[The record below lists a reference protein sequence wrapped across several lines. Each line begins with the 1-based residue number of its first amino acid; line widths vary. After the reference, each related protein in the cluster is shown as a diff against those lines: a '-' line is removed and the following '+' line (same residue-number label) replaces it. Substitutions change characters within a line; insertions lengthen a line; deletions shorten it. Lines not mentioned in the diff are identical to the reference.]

1 VTSAPALSI
10 PTLIAPSTAGVIPRL
25 EGVTDEQL
33 ASAFQS
39 ARDVARARARNF
51 YYGLRLTPEPRRSA
65 VFAIYA
71 WMRFGDDRVDETRDI
86 ADKRRELDSFRSATE
101 SILSGEPAP
110 ALLDSP
116 MWLALAATLRSYPID
131 HAHIRAM
138 IDGLEE
144 DIDHAGYQTIN
155 DLERYCYRVASTV
168 GLVCVSIWGY
178 REGASLTDCRAATAL
193 SERRGKAF
201 QLTNILRDFAEDF
214 DSEHRRVYI
223 PRESF
228 ERARLTPE
236 TLRAWSDPDRCRQF
250 ILDLAHRA
258 KDHYTASAPLDQLI
272 DPGCRST
279 LWAMTRIYEGL
290 LDLIIA
296 SPDRVVRGG
305 RIRLSSMTKASIAAT
320 AVVRGGLNRWPASP
334 APVAP
339 PEHVN
344 AQATD
349 NNRPGAGA

>member
-1 VTSAPALSI
+1 MTSAPALSI
-10 PTLIAPSTAGVIPRL
+10 PTLISPSTANVVPRL
-25 EGVTDEQL
+25 EGVSDQQL
-33 ASAFQS
+33 ALAFQS
-39 ARDVARARARNF
+39 ARQVARHRARNF

-71 WMRFGDDRVDETRDI
+71 WMRFGDDRVDDTRHI
-86 ADKRRELDSFRSATE
+86 ADKRLELDSFRAATE
-101 SILSGEPAP
+101 SILTAEPP
-110 ALLDSP
+110 PGSP

-144 DIDHAGYQTIN
+144 DIHHAGYQTIE
-155 DLERYCYRVASTV
+155 DLERYCFRVASTV
-168 GLVCVSIWGY
+168 GLVCVSIWGF
-178 REGASLTDCRAATAL
+178 RNGANLTDCRTATAL

-214 DSEHRRVYI
+214 DDDHPRIYI
-223 PRESF
+223 PRDTF
-228 ERARLTPE
+228 ERHRLSPQD
-236 TLRAWSDPDRCRQF
+236 LRAWREPARCEALV
-250 ILDLAHRA
+250 LDLANRA

-296 SPDRVVRGG
+296 SPDRLVRGG
-305 RIRLSSMTKASIAAT
+305 RIRLSSMTKASIAA
-320 AVVRGGLNRWPASP
+320 AAFLRNGLDWWPAG
-334 APVAP
+334 PVP
-339 PEHVN
+339 PSIN
-344 AQATD
+344 ADSGSTHPDASHPEA
-349 NNRPGAGA
+349 RA